1 MAAAFYHW
9 QRESAWSQRRTSL
22 SSNNYEVS
30 VRLDL
35 SDFPFSGWTDWA
47 IEILNAA

>member
-22 SSNNYEVS
+22 GSNNYEIF
-30 VRLDL
+30 VRSDL
-35 SDFPFSGWTDWA
+35 SDFLFSG
-47 IEILNAA
+47 